1 MPTTIIRVSSTT
13 LVSAVQRA
21 AETLAR
27 GGVVALPT
35 DTVYGLAARADSDD
49 AVERLFAVKRRPETN
64 PLPILLP
71 AASSLPRAASEVP
84 AAAAVLAAAFWP
96 GPLTLVLPR
105 VEEISSLV
113 TAGLPTVGVRVPDD
127 AVARAVLRACG
138 FLVAVTSANLAGE
151 PPATD
156 DIGVISQLGGAVD
169 LVLAAGTCP
178 GGVPS
183 TVVRVEDGEPVILRP
198 GALSLETLRAAL
210 GAPAETA

>member
-21 AETLAR
+21 AEALAR

-35 DTVYGLAARADSDD
+35 DTVYGLAVRADSDD

-71 AASSLPRAASEVP
+71 AASALPRAAAEIS
-84 AAAAVLAAAFWP
+84 AAAALLAQAFWP

-105 VEEISSLV
+105 VEEISALV

-127 AVARAVLRACG
+127 RVARAVLSACG

-156 DIGVISQLGGAVD
+156 DVSVISQFGGAVD
-169 LVLAAGTCP
+169 LILAAGTCP
-178 GGVPS
+178 GGIPS
-183 TVVRVEDGEPVILRP
+183 TVVRLEGDEPVILRQ
-198 GALSLETLRAAL
+198 GALALETLRAAL
-210 GAPAETA
+210 QGAA